1 MSEDIPILNH
11 GSPKDLTANRLP
23 WRQIILVLVL
33 ILIIWLPRGF
43 ELDRYVATDEVAWLV
58 RSANFYYALGQKDYA
73 ATYIKEHPGVVTMWA
88 GTAAYI
94 LDFPEYRGFG
104 QGYIDSDKYW
114 IFEDFIS
121 SHGVDPHDLLVTTR
135 TIMVIINTLLI
146 AASFVF
152 ARLLFGTFP
161 ALIGFLLIAFDP
173 FHVSVTRL
181 AHLDGPVSSFLFLSL
196 LAFLAYLYC
205 GRRLFYLLISAIAG
219 GLAVLAKL
227 PGLIIAPAVVLI
239 ALISYFNERKEELRE
254 DAERAGNLAGLL
266 IKPLLLWGTV
276 FIISIV
282 LFFPAM
288 WVNPINNLKQLV
300 LSPLTAGRVV
310 KTIEDELP
318 SEGGEIMKAAD
329 IRFPIISKSP
339 NYYLRYPRRYLWN
352 ATPVILFGLLAALAA
367 YVFEFSLFKAKKVRR
382 AVIGLLLFLVV
393 YTLFLTFASKTSDK
407 YYIPVYPVLDL
418 IAGLGIYAC
427 VDWIGKIKPF
437 AGKRIFPY
445 LALSAIILVQIVGTM
460 RTYPYYSVY
469 FNPLLGGSRRAGE
482 VLSVGS
488 GEGLDLAAEYLND
501 KPDAENLKAMSW
513 YGNGP
518 FSYYFVGEARP
529 LWSYIWNEEKISD
542 LKEMDYLV
550 VYSTQ
555 WRRGMPVGLFPHL
568 AGVEP
573 EHSVW
578 INNIEYARIYDV
590 NTLPPEIYQPFE
602 PNK

>member
-1 MSEDIPILNH
+1 MSEDFSIMNH
-11 GSPKDLTANRLP
+11 DSPKDQTANRLP
-23 WRQIILVLVL
+23 WRQIVLLLLL
-33 ILIIWLPRGF
+33 ILIVWLPRGF
-43 ELDRYVATDEVAWLV
+43 ELDRYVATDEVVWLL
-58 RSANFYYALGQKDYA
+58 RSANFYYALGQGDYA
-73 ATYIKEHPGVVTMWA
+73 ATYIKEHPGVITMWA
-88 GTAAYI
+88 GTAAYM
-94 LDFPEYRGFG
+94 LDFPDYRGFG
-104 QGYIDSDKYW
+104 QGYFNADKYW
-114 IFEDFIS
+114 MFEDFIT
-121 SHGVDPHDLLVTTR
+121 SHGVDPHDVLVTTR
-135 TIMVIINTLLI
+135 LIMVIINTLLI
-146 AASFVF
+146 AAAFVF
-152 ARLLFGTFP
+152 ARLLFGAFP

-181 AHLDGPVSSFLFLSL
+181 AHLDGPVSGFLFLSV

-239 ALISYFNERKEELRE
+239 ALTSYFNERKEELR
-254 DAERAGNLAGLL
+254 DNAERAGTLAGLL

-282 LFFPAM
+282 IFFPAM
-288 WVNPINNLKQLV
+288 WVNPINNLKQLM
-300 LSPLTAGRVV
+300 LSPLTVGRVV
-310 KTIEDELP
+310 QVVEDDLP
-318 SEGGEIMKAAD
+318 SGSGGEIKAAE
-329 IRFPIISKSP
+329 IRFPFSSKSIE
-339 NYYLRYPRRYLWN
+339 YYLRYPRRYLWN
-352 ATPVILFGLLAALAA
+352 TTPVILFGLVAALAA
-367 YVFEFSLFKAKKVRR
+367 YIFEFSLFKAKKVRR

-418 IAGLGIYAC
+418 IAGLGCYAC

-437 AGKRIFPY
+437 AGKKIFPY

-501 KPDAENLKAMSW
+501 KPDAENLKAISW

-518 FSYYFVGEARP
+518 FSYYFVGETRT
-529 LWSYIWNEEKISD
+529 LWSYIWDEKKISE

-555 WRRGMPVGLFPHL
+555 WARGIPVGLFTHL
-568 AGVEP
+568 AWVEP

-578 INNIEYARIYDV
+578 INNIEYARIFDV
-590 NTLPPEIYQPFE
+590 NTLPPEIYE
-602 PNK
+602 PYELKK

>member
-1 MSEDIPILNH
+1 MSEEFSIMNHDSPI
-11 GSPKDLTANRLP
+11 DQTASRLP
-23 WRQIILVLVL
+23 WRQIVLVLVL

-43 ELDRYVATDEVAWLV
+43 ELDRYVATDEVVWLV

-88 GTAAYI
+88 GTAAYM

-104 QGYIDSDKYW
+104 QGYFDSDKYW
-114 IFEDFIS
+114 MFEDFIA

-135 TIMVIINTLLI
+135 LIMVIINTLLI
-146 AASFVF
+146 AAAFVF
-152 ARLLFGTFP
+152 ARLLFGTLP

-173 FHVSVTRL
+173 FHISITRL

-196 LAFLAYLYC
+196 LAFLAYLYR

-239 ALISYFNERKEELRE
+239 ALISYFNEWNDKLR
-254 DAERAGNLAGLL
+254 DNAGRAGTLAGLL

-282 LFFPAM
+282 IFFPAM
-288 WVNPINNLKQLV
+288 WVNPINNLKQLL

-310 KTIEDELP
+310 QVVEDDLL
-318 SEGGEIMKAAD
+318 SEGGEIMKAAE
-329 IRFPIISKSP
+329 IHFTFSSKSLK
-339 NYYLRYPRRYLWN
+339 YYLRYPKRYLWN
-352 ATPVILFGLLAALAA
+352 TTPVILFGLVAALAA
-367 YVFEFSLFKAKKVRR
+367 YVFKFSLFKVKVARR

-418 IAGLGIYAC
+418 IAGLGCYAC
-427 VDWIGKIKPF
+427 VDWVGKLKPF
-437 AGKRIFPY
+437 VGKKIFPY
-445 LALSAIILVQIVGTM
+445 LALSAIILVQIIGTM

-482 VLSVGS
+482 VMSVGS
-488 GEGLDLAAEYLND
+488 GEGLDLAAEYLNN
-501 KPDAENLKAMSW
+501 KPDAENLKAISW

-518 FSYYFVGEARP
+518 FSYYFVGETRP
-529 LWSYIWNEEKISD
+529 LWSYVWNEEKISD

-555 WRRGMPVGLFPHL
+555 WARGAPRGLFTHL
-568 AGVEP
+568 AGIEP
-573 EHSVW
+573 EHSIW

-590 NTLPPEIYQPFE
+590 NTLPPEIYE
-602 PNK
+602 PYEP

>member
-1 MSEDIPILNH
+1 MSEDFSIMNH
-11 GSPKDLTANRLP
+11 DSPKDRTASRLP
-23 WRQIILVLVL
+23 WRQIVLVLVL

-58 RSANFYYALGQKDYA
+58 RSANFYYALGQGDYA
-73 ATYIKEHPGVVTMWA
+73 ATYIKEHPGVVTMWS
-88 GTAAYI
+88 GTAAYM

-104 QGYIDSDKYW
+104 QGYFEADKYW
-114 IFEDFIS
+114 MFEDFITS
-121 SHGVDPHDLLVTTR
+121 YGIDPHDLLVTTR
-135 TIMVIINTLLI
+135 LIIVIINTLLI
-146 AASFVF
+146 AAAFVF
-152 ARLLFGTFP
+152 ARLLFGAFP

-173 FHVSVTRL
+173 FHVSITRL

-254 DAERAGNLAGLL
+254 DVEKAGTLAGLL
-266 IKPLLLWGTV
+266 IRPLLLWVAV

-282 LFFPAM
+282 IFFPAM
-288 WVNPINNLKQLV
+288 WVNPINNLKQLL

-310 KTIEDELP
+310 QVVEDDLTLV
-318 SEGGEIMKAAD
+318 SGEIIEAD
-329 IRFPIISKSP
+329 EIRFTFSSKSLG
-339 NYYLRYPRRYLWN
+339 YYLRYPRRYLWN
-352 ATPVILFGLLAALAA
+352 TTPVILFGLMAALAA
-367 YVFEFSLFKAKKVRR
+367 YVFKFSLFKVKKVRR
-382 AVIGLLLFLVV
+382 AVIGLLLFLIV

-418 IAGLGIYAC
+418 IAGLGVYAC
-427 VDWIGKIKPF
+427 VDWIGKIKPS
-437 AGKRIFPY
+437 AGKKIFPY

-460 RTYPYYSVY
+460 QTYPYYSVY
-469 FNPLLGGSRRAGE
+469 FNPLLGGSRKAGE

-488 GEGLDLAAEYLND
+488 GEGLDLAAEYLNN

-518 FSYYFVGEARP
+518 FSYYFVGETTP
-529 LWSYIWNEEKISD
+529 LWSYIWNDKKISE

-555 WRRGMPVGLFPHL
+555 WSRGIPVGLFTHL
-568 AGVEP
+568 AEVEP

-590 NTLPPEIYQPFE
+590 NTLPPEIYE
-602 PNK
+602 PYEPK

>member
-1 MSEDIPILNH
+1 MPEVSSIGEQ
-11 GSPKDLTANRLP
+11 KTAKTRIAANLP
-23 WRQIILVLVL
+23 WRQIVLVLVL

-88 GTAAYI
+88 GTAAYM

-104 QGYIDSDKYW
+104 QGYFDADKYW
-114 IFEDFIS
+114 MFEDFVA
-121 SHGVDPHDLLVTTR
+121 SHGVDPHDVLVTTR
-135 TIMVIINTLLI
+135 VIMVIINTLLI
-146 AASFVF
+146 AAAFVF

-161 ALIGFLLIAFDP
+161 TLIGFLLIAFDP

-181 AHLDGPVSSFLFLSL
+181 AHLDGPVSSFLFLSVL
-196 LAFLAYLYC
+196 SFLAYLYC

-227 PGLIIAPAVVLI
+227 PGLIIVPAVVLI
-239 ALISYFNERKEELRE
+239 ALTSYFNERKDTLR
-254 DAERAGNLAGLL
+254 DNAERAGTLAGLL

-282 LFFPAM
+282 IFFPAM
-288 WVNPINNLKQLV
+288 WVNPINNLKQLM

-310 KTIEDELP
+310 QVVEDDLT
-318 SEGGEIMKAAD
+318 SGSGGEIKAAE
-329 IRFPIISKSP
+329 IRFPFSSKSIE
-339 NYYLRYPRRYLWN
+339 YYLRYPRRYLWN
-352 ATPVILFGLLAALAA
+352 ATPVILFGLVAALAA
-367 YVFEFSLFKAKKVRR
+367 YVFKFSLFKAKKVRK
-382 AVIGLLLFLVV
+382 AVVGLLLFLVV

-418 IAGLGIYAC
+418 IAGLGCFAC
-427 VDWIGKIKPF
+427 VDWIGNLKPF
-437 AGKRIFPY
+437 TGKKIFPY

-460 RTYPYYSVY
+460 PTYPYYSVY

-501 KPDAENLKAMSW
+501 KPDAENLKAISW

-518 FSYYFVGEARP
+518 FSYYFVGETRT
-529 LWSYIWNEEKISD
+529 LWSYIWDEKKISE

-555 WRRGMPVGLFPHL
+555 WSRGMPVGLFPHL

-578 INNIEYARIYDV
+578 INSIEYARIYDV
-590 NTLPPEIYQPFE
+590 NTLPPEIYE
-602 PNK
+602 PYELKK

>member
-1 MSEDIPILNH
+1 MPEDFYILNH
-11 GSPKDLTANRLP
+11 DSPKDRTASRLP

-33 ILIIWLPRGF
+33 ILIVWLPRGF

-58 RSANFYYALGQKDYA
+58 RSANFYYALGQGDYA

-88 GTAAYI
+88 GTAAYM

-104 QGYIDSDKYW
+104 QGYFDADKYW
-114 IFEDFIS
+114 MFEDFIT
-121 SHGVDPHDLLVTTR
+121 SHGVDPHDVLVTTR
-135 TIMVIINTLLI
+135 VIMVIINTLLI
-146 AASFVF
+146 AAAFVF
-152 ARLLFGTFP
+152 ARLLFGAFP
-161 ALIGFLLIAFDP
+161 ASIGFLLIAFDP

-181 AHLDGPVSSFLFLSL
+181 AHLDGPVSGFLFLSL

-227 PGLIIAPAVVLI
+227 PGLIIAPVVVLI
-239 ALISYFNERKEELRE
+239 ALISYFNERKEELR
-254 DAERAGNLAGLL
+254 DIAERAGTLAGLL

-282 LFFPAM
+282 IFFPAM
-288 WVNPINNLKQLV
+288 WVNPINNLKQLM

-310 KTIEDELP
+310 QVVEDDLP
-318 SEGGEIMKAAD
+318 SGSGGEIKAAE
-329 IRFPIISKSP
+329 IRFPFSSKSIE
-339 NYYLRYPRRYLWN
+339 YYLRYPKRYLWN
-352 ATPVILFGLLAALAA
+352 TTPVILFGLVAALLA
-367 YVFEFSLFKAKKVRR
+367 YVFKFSLFKTKKVRR
-382 AVIGLLLFLVV
+382 VVVGLLLFLVV

-418 IAGLGIYAC
+418 IAGLGCYAC
-427 VDWIGKIKPF
+427 VDWIGNLKPF
-437 AGKRIFPY
+437 AGKKIFPY

-460 RTYPYYSVY
+460 PTYPYYSVY

-518 FSYYFVGEARP
+518 FSYYFVGETRT
-529 LWSYIWNEEKISD
+529 LWSYIWDEKKISE

-555 WRRGMPVGLFPHL
+555 WARGIPVGLFTHL

-590 NTLPPEIYQPFE
+590 NTLPPEIYE
-602 PNK
+602 PYEP

>member
-1 MSEDIPILNH
+1 MSEDFSIMNH
-11 GSPKDLTANRLP
+11 DSPKGQTASHLP
-23 WRQIILVLVL
+23 WRQIVLVLVL
-33 ILIIWLPRGF
+33 TLIIWLPRGF
-43 ELDRYVATDEVAWLV
+43 ELDRYVTTDEVAWLV

-88 GTAAYI
+88 GTAAYV

-104 QGYIDSDKYW
+104 QGYFEADKYW
-114 IFEDFIS
+114 MFEDFITS
-121 SHGVDPHDLLVTTR
+121 YGIDPHDLLVTTR
-135 TIMVIINTLLI
+135 LIIVTINTLLI
-146 AASFVF
+146 AAAFVF
-152 ARLLFGTFP
+152 ARLLFGAFP

-254 DAERAGNLAGLL
+254 DVKRAGTLAGLL
-266 IKPLLLWGTV
+266 IKPLLLWVTV

-282 LFFPAM
+282 IFFPAM
-288 WVNPINNLKQLV
+288 WVNPINNLKQLL

-310 KTIEDELP
+310 QVIEDDLT
-318 SEGGEIMKAAD
+318 SESGEIMEAD
-329 IRFPIISKSP
+329 EIRFTFLSKSFR
-339 NYYLRYPRRYLWN
+339 YYLRYPRRYLWN
-352 ATPVILFGLLAALAA
+352 TTPVVLFGLVAALAA
-367 YVFEFSLFKAKKVRR
+367 YVYKFSLFKAKKVRR

-418 IAGLGIYAC
+418 IAGLGCYAC
-427 VDWIGKIKPF
+427 ADWIGKFKPF
-437 AGKRIFPY
+437 AGKKMFPY
-445 LALSAIILVQIVGTM
+445 LALSAIILVQIVGTI
-460 RTYPYYSVY
+460 RTYPYYSTY

-482 VLSVGS
+482 ILSIGS
-488 GEGLDLAAEYLND
+488 GEGLDLAAEYLNN
-501 KPDAENLKAMSW
+501 KPDAENLKAISW

-518 FSYYFVGEARP
+518 FSYYFIGDTRT
-529 LWSYIWNEEKISD
+529 LWSYIWDEIKISE
-542 LKEMDYLV
+542 LKEMDYLI

-555 WRRGMPVGLFPHL
+555 WSRGIPVGLFTHL

-590 NTLPPEIYQPFE
+590 NTLPPEIYE
-602 PNK
+602 PYELKN

>member
-1 MSEDIPILNH
+1 MPEVSSIGEQ
-11 GSPKDLTANRLP
+11 KTAKTRIVTNLP
-23 WRQIILVLVL
+23 WRQIVLL
-33 ILIIWLPRGF
+33 LLLFFIIWLPRGF
-43 ELDRYVATDEVAWLV
+43 ELDRYVATDEVVWLL

-104 QGYIDSDKYW
+104 QGYFDSDKYW
-114 IFEDFIS
+114 MFEDFIT
-121 SHGVDPHDLLVTTR
+121 SHGVDPHDVLVTTR
-135 TIMVIINTLLI
+135 IILVILNTLLI
-146 AASFVF
+146 ATAFVF

-161 ALIGFLLIAFDP
+161 ALIGFLLIAYDP

-181 AHLDGPVSSFLFLSL
+181 AHLDGPMSSFLFLSL

-205 GRRLFYLLISAIAG
+205 GRRLYYLLISAIAG

-239 ALISYFNERKEELRE
+239 ALISYFNERKDTLR
-254 DAERAGNLAGLL
+254 DNAERAGALAGLL

-282 LFFPAM
+282 IFFPAM
-288 WVNPINNLKQLV
+288 WVNPLTSLKQLV
-300 LSPLTAGRVV
+300 LSPISAGRVIQV
-310 KTIEDELP
+310 VEDDLP
-318 SEGGEIMKAAD
+318 SDGGEITKSAE
-329 IRFPIISKSP
+329 IRFTFSSKSP
-339 NYYLRYPRRYLWN
+339 RYYLRYPRRYLWN
-352 ATPVILFGLLAALAA
+352 ATPVILFGLAVALAA
-367 YVFEFSLFKAKKVRR
+367 YVLKFSLFKVKKVRG

-393 YTLFLTFASKTSDK
+393 YTLFLTFASKSSDK

-418 IAGLGIYAC
+418 IAGLGCYAC
-427 VDWIGKIKPF
+427 VDWVGKLKPF
-437 AGKRIFPY
+437 AGKKMFPY

-482 VLSVGS
+482 ILSVGS
-488 GEGLDLAAEYLND
+488 GEGLDLAAEYLNN

-518 FSYYFVGEARP
+518 FSYYFVGESRP
-529 LWSYIWNEEKISD
+529 LWSYVWNEEKISD

-550 VYSTQ
+550 VYSNQ
-555 WRRGMPVGLFPHL
+555 WRRGMPVGLFTHL
-568 AGVEP
+568 AEVEP

-590 NTLPPEIYQPFE
+590 NTLPLEIYE
-602 PNK
+602 PYEP

>member
-1 MSEDIPILNH
+1 LNH
-11 GSPKDLTANRLP
+11 DSPKDLTATRLP
-23 WRQIILVLVL
+23 WRQIVLVLVL
-33 ILIIWLPRGF
+33 TLIIWLPRGF
-43 ELDRYVATDEVAWLV
+43 EIDRYVATDEVVWLL

-88 GTAAYI
+88 GTAAYM

-104 QGYIDSDKYW
+104 QGYFESDKYW
-114 IFEDFIS
+114 MFEDFITS
-121 SHGVDPHDLLVTTR
+121 KGVIPHDVLITTR
-135 TIMVIINTLLI
+135 LIMVILNTLLI
-146 AASFVF
+146 AVAFVF

-173 FHVSVTRL
+173 FHVSITRL

-239 ALISYFNERKEELRE
+239 ALIGYLNERKDKLRSLS
-254 DAERAGNLAGLL
+254 DKAVGLVDSL
-266 IKPLLLWGTV
+266 IKPLVLWGIV
-276 FIISIV
+276 FLIAV
-282 LFFPAM
+282 MLFFPVM
-288 WVNPINNLKQLV
+288 WVNPINSLKQLV
-300 LSPLTAGRVV
+300 LSPLTVGKVIQVV
-310 KTIEDELP
+310 EDDLP
-318 SEGGEIMKAAD
+318 SEGGEIMKPAE
-329 IRFPIISKSP
+329 IRFTFSSKSLR
-339 NYYLRYPRRYLWN
+339 YYLRYPRRYLWN
-352 ATPVILFGLLAALAA
+352 ATPVILFGLVAALAA
-367 YVFEFSLFKAKKVRR
+367 YVYKFSLFKAKKVRR
-382 AVIGLLLFLVV
+382 SVIGLLLFLVV

-418 IAGLGIYAC
+418 IAGLGCYVC
-427 VDWIGKIKPF
+427 VNWIGKYKPF

-469 FNPLLGGSRRAGE
+469 FNPILGGSRRAGE

-488 GEGLDLAAEYLND
+488 GEGLDLAAEYLNN
-501 KPDAENLKAMSW
+501 KPDAEDLKAMSW

-518 FSYYFVGEARP
+518 FSYYFVGEASP
-529 LWSYIWNEEKISD
+529 LWSDIWNEKKISEF
-542 LKEMDYLV
+542 KEMDYLV

-555 WRRGMPVGLFPHL
+555 WARGMPLGLFTHL
-568 AGVEP
+568 TGVEP

-590 NTLPPEIYQPFE
+590 NTLPPEIYE
-602 PNK
+602 PYEPKN

>member
-73 ATYIKEHPGVVTMWA
+73 ATYLKEHPGVVTMWA

-104 QGYIDSDKYW
+104 QGYFDSDKYW
-114 IFEDFIS
+114 MFEDFIT
-121 SHGVDPHDLLVTTR
+121 SHGVDPHDLLITTR
-135 TIMVIINTLLI
+135 LIMVILNTLLI
-146 AASFVF
+146 AAAFVF

-181 AHLDGPVSSFLFLSL
+181 AHLDGPVSGFLFLSV

-205 GRRLFYLLISAIAG
+205 GRRLLYLLISAIAG

-239 ALISYFNERKEELRE
+239 ALTGYFCERK
-254 DAERAGNLAGLL
+254 DGLHSL
-266 IKPLLLWGTV
+266 SEKAVGIVDSLVKPLLLWGTV

-282 LFFPAM
+282 IFFPAM
-288 WVNPINNLKQLV
+288 WVNPINNLKQLL
-300 LSPLTAGRVV
+300 LSPLTAGRVIQV
-310 KTIEDELP
+310 VEDDLP
-318 SEGGEIMKAAD
+318 SESGEIMEAAE
-329 IRFPIISKSP
+329 IRFPFSSKSIE
-339 NYYLRYPRRYLWN
+339 YYLRYPRRYLWN
-352 ATPVILFGLLAALAA
+352 ATPVILFGLVVALAA
-367 YVFEFSLFKAKKVRR
+367 YVFKFSLFKEKKVRR

-407 YYIPVYPVLDL
+407 YYIPVYPVFDL
-418 IAGLGIYAC
+418 IAGLGCYAC
-427 VDWIGKIKPF
+427 VDWIGNLKPF
-437 AGKRIFPY
+437 AGKKIFPY
-445 LALSAIILVQIVGTM
+445 LALSVIILVQIVGTM
-460 RTYPYYSVY
+460 QTYPYYSVY

-488 GEGLDLAAEYLND
+488 GEGLGLAAEYLNN
-501 KPDAENLKAMSW
+501 KPDAENLKAISW

-518 FSYYFVGEARP
+518 FSYYFVGETRT
-529 LWSYIWNEEKISD
+529 LWSYIWDERKISE

-555 WRRGMPVGLFPHL
+555 WARGIPVGLFTHL

-590 NTLPPEIYQPFE
+590 NTLPPEIYE
-602 PNK
+602 PYEPKK

>member
-1 MSEDIPILNH
+1 MNH
-11 GSPKDLTANRLP
+11 DSPKDHTISHLP
-23 WRQIILVLVL
+23 WRQIVLVLVL
-33 ILIIWLPRGF
+33 ILIIWLPRGL

-58 RSANFYYALGQKDYA
+58 RSANFYYALGQGDYA

-88 GTAAYI
+88 GTAAYM

-104 QGYIDSDKYW
+104 QGYFEADKYW
-114 IFEDFIS
+114 MFEDFITS
-121 SHGVDPHDLLVTTR
+121 YGIDPHDLLVTTR
-135 TIMVIINTLLI
+135 LIIVIINTLLI
-146 AASFVF
+146 AAAFVF
-152 ARLLFGTFP
+152 ARLLFGAFP

-205 GRRLFYLLISAIAG
+205 GRRLLYLLISAITG

-254 DAERAGNLAGLL
+254 DVERAGTLAGLL

-282 LFFPAM
+282 IFFPAM
-288 WVNPINNLKQLV
+288 WVNPITNLKQLL

-310 KTIEDELP
+310 QVVEDDLP
-318 SEGGEIMKAAD
+318 SGNDGEINAAE
-329 IRFPIISKSP
+329 IRFPFSSKSIE
-339 NYYLRYPRRYLWN
+339 YYLRYPRRYLWN
-352 ATPVILFGLLAALAA
+352 TTPVILFGLVAALAA
-367 YVFEFSLFKAKKVRR
+367 YIFKFSLFKTKKVRR

-418 IAGLGIYAC
+418 IAGLGCYAC
-427 VDWIGKIKPF
+427 VDWIGKFKPF
-437 AGKRIFPY
+437 AGKKMFPY
-445 LALSAIILVQIVGTM
+445 LALSAIILVQIVGAM
-460 RTYPYYSVY
+460 RTYPYYSTY

-482 VLSVGS
+482 VMSVGS
-488 GEGLDLAAEYLND
+488 GEGLDMAADYLNN

-518 FSYYFVGEARP
+518 FSYYFVGEATP
-529 LWSYIWNEEKISD
+529 LWSYIWNEKKISE

-555 WRRGMPVGLFPHL
+555 WERGIPVGLFTHL
-568 AGVEP
+568 AWVEP

-590 NTLPPEIYQPFE
+590 NTLPPEIFE
-602 PNK
+602 PYEPKN

>member
-1 MSEDIPILNH
+1 MSEDFSIMNND
-11 GSPKDLTANRLP
+11 SPKYQTASCLP
-23 WRQIILVLVL
+23 WRQIILVLGL

-43 ELDRYVATDEVAWLV
+43 GLDRYVATDEVAWLV
-58 RSANFYYALGQKDYA
+58 RSANFYYALGQRDYA

-88 GTAAYI
+88 GTAAYM

-104 QGYIDSDKYW
+104 QGYFDSDKYW
-114 IFEDFIS
+114 MFEDFIT

-135 TIMVIINTLLI
+135 AIMVIINTLLI
-146 AASFVF
+146 AAAFVF

-161 ALIGFLLIAFDP
+161 TLIGFLLIAFDP

-239 ALISYFNERKEELRE
+239 ALISYFSERKDKLHNN
-254 DAERAGNLAGLL
+254 AERAGTLVGLL

-276 FIISIV
+276 FIISVVI
-282 LFFPAM
+282 FFPAM
-288 WVNPINNLKQLV
+288 WVNPVNNLKQLV
-300 LSPLTAGRVV
+300 LSPLTAGSVIQVV
-310 KTIEDELP
+310 EDDLP
-318 SEGGEIMKAAD
+318 SGSGGEIEATK
-329 IRFPIISKSP
+329 IRFTFSSKSLK
-339 NYYLRYPRRYLWN
+339 YYLRYPRRYLWD
-352 ATPVILFGLLAALAA
+352 ATPVILFGLVASLAA
-367 YVFEFSLFKAKKVRR
+367 YVFKFSLFKAKKVRR
-382 AVIGLLLFLVV
+382 GVIGLLLFLVV
-393 YTLFLTFASKTSDK
+393 YTLFLTFPSKTSIK

-418 IAGLGIYAC
+418 IAGLGCYAC
-427 VDWIGKIKPF
+427 VDWIRKLKPF

-445 LALSAIILVQIVGTM
+445 LALSAIILVQIVGAIS
-460 RTYPYYSVY
+460 TYPYYSVY
-469 FNPLLGGSRRAGE
+469 FNPLMGGNHRAGE
-482 VLSVGS
+482 VNSGGS
-488 GEGLDLAAEYLND
+488 GEGLDLAAEYLNN

-550 VYSTQ
+550 VYSKQ
-555 WRRGMPVGLFPHL
+555 WSRGMPLGLFTHL

-590 NTLPPEIYQPFE
+590 TTLPLEIYEPFE

>member
-58 RSANFYYALGQKDYA
+58 RSANFYYALGQRDYA
-73 ATYIKEHPGVVTMWA
+73 ATYLKEHPGVVTMWA

-114 IFEDFIS
+114 MFEDFIS

-205 GRRLFYLLISAIAG
+205 GRRMYYLLISAISG

-239 ALISYFNERKEELRE
+239 ALISYFYERKEELRE

-282 LFFPAM
+282 IFFPAM

-310 KTIEDELP
+310 KVIEDELP
-318 SEGGEIMKAAD
+318 SEGGEIMKAAE
-329 IRFPIISKSP
+329 IRFPIYSKSP

-352 ATPVILFGLLAALAA
+352 ATPVILFGLVAALAA
-367 YVFEFSLFKAKKVRR
+367 YVFKFSLFKAKKVRR

-418 IAGLGIYAC
+418 IAGLGVYAC
-427 VDWIGKIKPF
+427 VDWIGKLKPF
-437 AGKRIFPY
+437 AGKRIFLY

-469 FNPLLGGSRRAGE
+469 FNPSLGGSRKADE

-488 GEGLDLAAEYLND
+488 GEGLDLAAEYLNN

-529 LWSYIWNEEKISD
+529 LWSDIWNEKKISE

-555 WRRGMPVGLFPHL
+555 WARKLPLGLFPHL
-568 AGVEP
+568 AEVDP

-602 PNK
+602 PKD

>member
-1 MSEDIPILNH
+1 MSEDFSIMDH
-11 GSPKDLTANRLP
+11 DSPKDQTASRLP
-23 WRQIILVLVL
+23 WRQIVLVLVL
-33 ILIIWLPRGF
+33 ILIIWLPRGL

-58 RSANFYYALGQKDYA
+58 RSANFYYALGQGDYA

-88 GTAAYI
+88 GTAAYM

-104 QGYIDSDKYW
+104 QGYFDSDKYW
-114 IFEDFIS
+114 MFEDFITS
-121 SHGVDPHDLLVTTR
+121 YGIDPHDLLVTTR

-146 AASFVF
+146 AAAFVF

-173 FHVSVTRL
+173 FHISVTRL
-181 AHLDGPVSSFLFLSL
+181 AHLDGPVSSFLFLSV

-239 ALISYFNERKEELRE
+239 ALIGYFNERKEELRE
-254 DAERAGNLAGLL
+254 DVERAGTLACLL

-282 LFFPAM
+282 IFFPAM
-288 WVNPINNLKQLV
+288 WVNPINNLKQL
-300 LSPLTAGRVV
+300 LFSPLAAGRVIQV
-310 KTIEDELP
+310 VEDELT
-318 SEGGEIMKAAD
+318 SESGEIIEAVE
-329 IRFPIISKSP
+329 IRFPFSSKSIE
-339 NYYLRYPRRYLWN
+339 YYLRYPRRYLWN
-352 ATPVILFGLLAALAA
+352 TTPVILFGLVAALAA
-367 YVFEFSLFKAKKVRR
+367 YIFKFSLFKTKKVRR

-418 IAGLGIYAC
+418 IAGLGCYAC
-427 VDWIGKIKPF
+427 VDWIGKLKPF

-445 LALSAIILVQIVGTM
+445 LALSAIILVQIVGAM

-482 VLSVGS
+482 VLSVGT
-488 GEGLDLAAEYLND
+488 
-501 KPDAENLKAMSW
+501 
-513 YGNGP
+513 
-518 FSYYFVGEARP
+518 P
-529 LWSYIWNEEKISD
+529 LWSYIWNEGKISE

-555 WRRGMPVGLFPHL
+555 WKRGIPVGLFTHL
-568 AGVEP
+568 AWVEP

-590 NTLPPEIYQPFE
+590 NTLPPEIFE
-602 PNK
+602 PYEPKN